1 MFFSAVAGYDFNKAF
16 WSCWPRNAGKVESL
30 RDRGKRTV
38 SFELCSSATPV
49 SFYTRGTGNA
59 GELCRLDMEFECSD
73 LQLTAGSQAKLK
85 ISFQNETKRPGS
97 AGEVTQNLSLVNG
110 RNRISYSFT
119 VPQGTVDYQISMVLT
134 GISGKITVT
143 GCRVQSI
150 VTQAVITPVAGEN
163 PATRYLTATGIN
175 GFFRYGSAYPAGADS
190 TVFLTYD
197 RENLYVKVVC
207 MESRLDLLRTGAT
220 EFDGEVYLDDS
231 VEIFLANGDRVW
243 QLVMNS
249 AAVRCDGE
257 LKISIPG
264 DPRRFD
270 KSWNGS
276 WQGRSEKGDNFWSA
290 EFVIPW
296 TDLDFSIRSGAVLRL
311 NILRNCRTSGRE
323 QTQLDCRFGMPGND
337 AHFSKIVFRENDALF
352 TRSVMDMDG
361 DALAVIRQK
370 REFEKVPRRDGH
382 YPVIGP
388 GCDIY
393 LERYSRGFAAQHR
406 EVWPQRTMQI
416 IEAMQSNGMIVP
428 AWHPWVVPHLGGREN
443 YETILAAYPDIK
455 FGLAVHNS
463 SHDRAVIGRGT
474 NYFNGTLSN
483 IGDENLERCVAEF
496 LEKFLK
502 DNPEELARIVFVRG
516 FDEPTNSLISCF
528 SYQLNPEN
536 QAALRALNELIRQ
549 NYGYGKYG
557 MPDLNRGMTD
567 PDDGLRHIAFCRWWN
582 DRASAAFTRL
592 HDILK
597 RHAPQI
603 PFMPLVCNTVAAY
616 SGYEELPLLARS
628 GEWIGVDPYPTSTYS
643 LFSSERAL
651 YHTGFCTKLA
661 HDLAA
666 PAKIFVY
673 VQAFRYHGQSP
684 SAANLNEW
692 VSQALKNGADI
703 LSFYASRNLEE
714 CPEIYPQVLHLSK
727 LVTSMKALAL
737 PEKSPVAILYNY
749 VGNWG
754 RFDRGQMDY
763 YSLYSVF
770 AEKIKGDFA
779 FISDRQ
785 LMEDKKVPAHVKIC
799 FAPAL
804 EYVDKDVAAA
814 LENFVRDGGTLVIF
828 DPEAFRIAPDGEPVA
843 QRESLL
849 GDPVT
854 TAIPAAGFIYFGAG
868 RKPLRI
874 FADNGATCRA
884 VVPPDD
890 AEVEAVWANGR
901 CAAYR
906 RQVGKGKVIYF
917 AVNPFANA
925 DAALQAGNWVEYFYN
940 FFRENGVRRGMMIWD
955 FVLPEN

>member
-143 GCRVQSI
+143 GCRVQTI

-163 PATRYLTATGIN
+163 PAPRYLTATGIN

-323 QTQLDCRFGMPGND
+323 QTQLDCRYGMPGND

-361 DALAVIRQK
+361 DALAVVRQK
-370 REFEKVPRRDGH
+370 KEFEKVPRRDGH

-516 FDEPTNSLISCF
+516 FDEPTNTLISCF

-770 AEKIKGDFA
+770 AEKIKGDFV

-890 AEVEAVWANGR
+890 AEVEAVWADGR

-917 AVNPFANA
+917 AVNPFNNGNA
-925 DAALQAGNWVEYFYN
+925 AVNAGNWVEYFYN
-940 FFRENGVRRGMMIWD
+940 FFRENGVRRGMKIWD

>member
-38 SFELCSSATPV
+38 SFEFQNSTVPV

-143 GCRVQSI
+143 GCRVQTI

-323 QTQLDCRFGMPGND
+323 QTQLDCRYGMPGND

-361 DALAVIRQK
+361 DALAVVRQK

-406 EVWPQRTMQI
+406 EVWSQRTMQI

-474 NYFNGTLSN
+474 NYFSGTLSN

-516 FDEPTNSLISCF
+516 FDEPTNTLISCF
-528 SYQLNPEN
+528 SYSLNPEN

-917 AVNPFANA
+917 AVNPFANGE
-925 DAALQAGNWVEYFYN
+925 AALQAGNWVEYFYN
-940 FFRENGVRRGMMIWD
+940 FFRENGVRRGMMLWD

>member
-38 SFELCSSATPV
+38 SFEFQNSTVPV

-73 LQLTAGSQAKLK
+73 LQMTESSSAKV
-85 ISFQNETKRPGS
+85 IIAFQNESKRPGS
-97 AGEVTQNLSLVNG
+97 AGEISHDLPLAAG
-110 RNRISYSFT
+110 RNNFRCSF
-119 VPQGTVDYQISMVLT
+119 VMPDGAADYQISLCLT
-134 GISGKITVT
+134 GISGKISVT
-143 GCRVQSI
+143 GCRVEVLPLS
-150 VTQAVITPVAGEN
+150 AVIAPYAGGS
-163 PATRYLTATGIN
+163 AASRYVTATGIN
-175 GFFRYGSAYPAGADS
+175 GFFRYGSAYPAVADS

-197 RENLYVKVVC
+197 RENLYVKVIC
-207 MESRLDLLRTGAT
+207 RESDISCLRTAVSDC
-220 EFDGEVYLDDS
+220 DGPVYLDDS
-231 VEIFLANGDRVW
+231 VELFFAHGDRVW
-243 QLVMNS
+243 QLVTNS

-270 KSWNGS
+270 ASWNGS
-276 WQGRSEKGDNFWSA
+276 WRVECEKGEGLWSA
-290 EFVIPW
+290 EFIIPFA
-296 TDLDFSIRSGAVLRL
+296 DLEFAPAAGAVLRV
-311 NILRNCRTSGRE
+311 NVLRNRRGAAQE
-323 QTQLDCRFGMPGND
+323 QTQLDRRFGMPGKE
-337 AHFSKIVFRENDALF
+337 AHFSRITFRNSDALF
-352 TRSVMDMDG
+352 VRSVMDMDG
-361 DALAVIRQK
+361 DTLAVVRQK
-370 REFEKVPRRDGH
+370 REFAQVPRRDGN
-382 YPVIGP
+382 YLVIGP

-393 LERYSRGFAAQHR
+393 LERYSAPFQEQNR
-406 EVWPQRTMQI
+406 ESWPQRTMEI
-416 IEAMQSNGMIVP
+416 IAAMQNNGMLVP
-428 AWHPWVVPHLGGREN
+428 AFYPWVIQHLGGREN
-443 YETILAAYPDIK
+443 YSRIMAAYPDLK
-455 FGLAVHNS
+455 FALAIHNT
-463 SHDRAVIGRGT
+463 SHDRTVIGNGAV
-474 NYFNGTLSN
+474 YFHGRSSN
-483 IGDENLERCVAEF
+483 IGDKKLGICTAEF
-496 LEKFLK
+496 LEKFLTENA
-502 DNPEELARIVFVRG
+502 DAVSRSVFARG

-528 SYQLNPEN
+528 SYSLNPEN
-536 QAALRALNELIRQ
+536 LTALQSLNEFIRK

-582 DRASAAFTRL
+582 DQAAATFNRL
-592 HDILK
+592 RDILK
-597 RHAPQI
+597 NHAPQM

-616 SGYEELPLLARS
+616 SGFEELPLLARY
-628 GEWIGVDPYPTSTYS
+628 GDWIGVDPYPTATRTI
-643 LFSSERAL
+643 FSAARAV
-651 YHTGFCTKLA
+651 YHTGFCTRLA
-661 HDLAA
+661 HDLAS

-684 SAANLNEW
+684 SAENLTEW
-692 VSQALKNGADI
+692 VSQTLKNGADI
-703 LSFYASRNLEE
+703 LSFYALKNLEE
-714 CPEIYPQVLHLSK
+714 CPDIYPQILNLSRS
-727 LVTSMKALAL
+727 VTTMRPLAL

-763 YSLYSVF
+763 YSLYSIF
-770 AEKIKGDFA
+770 AEKIRGDFV

-785 LMEDKKVPAHVKIC
+785 LMEDKKVPDHVKIC

-804 EYVDKDVAAA
+804 EYVDKSVANA
-814 LENFVRDGGTLVIF
+814 LENFVRNGGTLIIL

-890 AEVEAVWANGR
+890 AEVEAVWTNGR

-917 AVNPFANA
+917 AVNPFANGE
-925 DAALQAGNWVEYFYN
+925 AALQAGNWVEYFYN
-940 FFRENGVRRGMMIWD
+940 FFRENGVRRGMKIWD
-955 FVLPEN
+955 FVLPGN